1 MYIYREREMCI
12 YLSNL
17 KTCILPVLQCL
28 WLWGPSSF
36 CSIFLCILGEV
47 WQEIRQVHTMI
58 ALSHICAGWF
68 GYGVGCKRAEV
79 WFQLQ
84 YRACLLLAKLL
95 HYEGCCW
102 YNTSSMSFGKLDW
115 HIESLRMCVCT
126 KSIKCARAYL
136 QCHSDKERES
146 GNVCK
151 RWLRQ
156 IYMQVRLISI
166 PQNFCSLSK
175 KPGECLGIGAL
186 ECSHRAAGAP
196 APLRRLGGRVP
207 PTAGRAKEQALRE
220 GAGAKMLQCT
230 TAGRAWLSSS
240 PSRQSLKWKWAED
253 FPVTLPGS

>member
-68 GYGVGCKRAEV
+68 GYRVGCKRAEV

-102 YNTSSMSFGKLDW
+102 YNASSMSFGKLDW

-136 QCHSDKERES
+136 QCHPDKERENQETFVKDDWDRS
-146 GNVCK
+146 ICK
-151 RWLRQ
+151 W
-156 IYMQVRLISI
+156 
-166 PQNFCSLSK
+166 
-175 KPGECLGIGAL
+175 
-186 ECSHRAAGAP
+186 
-196 APLRRLGGRVP
+196 
-207 PTAGRAKEQALRE
+207 
-220 GAGAKMLQCT
+220 
-230 TAGRAWLSSS
+230 
-240 PSRQSLKWKWAED
+240 D
-253 FPVTLPGS
+253 